1 MKKILVVEDN
11 EKNMYLMNFILG
23 KKGYEVIQAATG
35 EKGVELAAS
44 EAPDLVLM
52 DIALPG
58 IDGYE
63 TTRRIRQL
71 AGREQVPI
79 VAITSYA
86 LAGDREKGLAA
97 GCNGYV
103 EKPIDPAAF
112 LPEIEKY
119 LI

>member
-11 EKNMYLMNFILG
+11 EKNMYLMNFILV

-71 AGREQVPI
+71 AGRERVPI